1 MSSLSIQDC
10 EKRYVGFTPR
20 LPLIKPLTENIKM
33 KLKLNPHL
41 SLKKLNNHPT
51 SSKKSHIKTQLGLL
65 NIHDRKTLFIQWIIN
80 NFSKTSKVMKTMT
93 MHSLNFHNDTVNHGA
108 MMKQLK
114 QLYKTHMGQIKDQE
128 IRGQRTRTYLH
139 YLNDQQGTLIN
150 NMETIMKEIYH
161 HQSHAFKINMSF
173 LFIVQHCETLEYCY
187 FYASNNEELLKSPLL
202 IHNQHDLQTLLNHL
216 AAKDFPSLL
225 KEQCPNTKWVIEHIV
240 NLHIHLVITTYPLRK
255 PPHLP
260 NCIKNNRYIIGLETD
275 KNNANCYKDHLCFFH
290 CLAIVKF
297 GKTYHNCNGQA
308 KELFQDYCQHFR
320 VNPQDFEG
328 VELDEFPELE
338 RYFDVQL
345 FVMFLKED
353 GTGKLSF
360 SHKPRFQPRFT

>member
-1 MSSLSIQDC
+1 MLVSHQ
-10 EKRYVGFTPR
+10 KVHT
-20 LPLIKPLTENIKM
+20 K
-33 KLKLNPHL
+33 
-41 SLKKLNNHPT
+41 T
-51 SSKKSHIKTQLGLL
+51 SSDQALNREHKNETKAQPSSKPKETQQSSNLKQKSHIKTQLGLL

-128 IRGQRTRTYLH
+128 IRGQHTWTYLC

-150 NMETIMKEIYH
+150 NMETIMKEIYY

-173 LFIVQHCETLEYCY
+173 SFILQHRETLEYHY
-187 FYASNNEELLKSPLL
+187 FYASNNEQLLKSPQL
-202 IHNQHDLQTLLNHL
+202 IRNQRDLQNLLNHL
-216 AAKDFPSLL
+216 AAKDFTSLL
-225 KEQCPNTKWVIEHIV
+225 KEQCPNTKWVIERIV
-240 NLHIHLVITTYPLRK
+240 NLRIHLVITTYPLRK

-260 NCIKNNRYIIGLETD
+260 NYIKNNRYIIGLETD
-275 KNNANCYKDHLCFFH
+275 KNNANCYKDHLGFFH

-320 VNPQDFEG
+320 VKPQDFEG

-338 RYFDVQL
+338 KYFDVQL
-345 FVMFLKED
+345 FAMFLKED
-353 GTGKLSF
+353 GTAKTLFLS
-360 SHKPRFQPRFT
+360 QA